1 MDRATLVREVP
12 HKSELSISDQARH
25 GAMSRRD
32 FPIPGGLVPET
43 LGKVRL
49 PGSAGIIPAVVA
61 SRSILTAQEVIGT
74 NARIRDQW
82 RFGVMPYEEN
92 ILVRA
97 LARCGSIGPTDLP
110 PARVMGEGWPAKSDI
125 TVAMRKAHQAL
136 SDLRPPYEGTM
147 LLVVLWQDKLGVARF
162 NFIVSSVNGVRR
174 ERLRALQ
181 NNRKA
186 AASSWPLSSP
196 MRLPM
201 WLPGVGGWP
210 IWGKGH
216 MQYVPSI
223 PKTDEW
229 VQANRDK
236 ITEVVEE
243 HFRPSLLS
251 LWKAAFAEPP
261 VAAELV
267 NQGYL
272 LGEQDRTML
281 GPDDLK
287 ELMRDRAQNPV
298 NLTVLGTPEMLE
310 ELAAEFMEPID

>member
-1 MDRATLVREVP
+1 
-12 HKSELSISDQARH
+12 
-25 GAMSRRD
+25 
-32 FPIPGGLVPET
+32 
-43 LGKVRL
+43 
-49 PGSAGIIPAVVA
+49 
-61 SRSILTAQEVIGT
+61 
-74 NARIRDQW
+74 
-82 RFGVMPYEEN
+82 
-92 ILVRA
+92 
-97 LARCGSIGPTDLP
+97 
-110 PARVMGEGWPAKSDI
+110 
-125 TVAMRKAHQAL
+125 
-136 SDLRPPYEGTM
+136 
-147 LLVVLWQDKLGVARF
+147 
-162 NFIVSSVNGVRR
+162 
-174 ERLRALQ
+174 
-181 NNRKA
+181 
-186 AASSWPLSSP
+186 